1 MVTQFFQTLF
11 AKATAEP
18 ERVKSSVEAQRADW
32 DAGYEQYVQPAQSSR
47 ESRRA
52 GYGASK
58 ATRRGLIQMWMESL
72 PSDIRPQRLAEE
84 YEQIAFTIALNWGEQ
99 RELKHYMQQLI
110 FSSEN
115 ARWCFT
121 PEAFRELVQLDRFIE
136 ALTEDYRSFDL
147 LLEECDAR
155 PHSSANR

>member
-11 AKATAEP
+11 AKTSPDP
-18 ERVKSSVEAQRADW
+18 ERSKSSMEPKRADW
-32 DAGYEQYVQPAQSSR
+32 DAGYEQYVQPAQSIR
-47 ESRRA
+47 ESKRA
-52 GYGASK
+52 GYGASM

-72 PSDIRPQRLAEE
+72 PPDIRPHRLADE

-99 RELKHYMQQLI
+99 RELKDYMQQVI

-115 ARWCFT
+115 APRCFT
-121 PEAFRELVQLDRFIE
+121 PEAFKELVQLDRFIE
-136 ALTEDYRSFDL
+136 ALTKDYRSFDL

-155 PHSSANR
+155 PHSGPNR